1 MLIVIALLNLGA
13 LAALGSVAMPDPLWA
28 VVAALIHTAI
38 VPGMLLAIIVLPHEE
53 VDLAEWLVLTAGLA
67 LLVLILGGLVLA
79 LQGARISP
87 GAVALQTSTLT
98 LVLGAVA
105 FKRSQDWRIP
115 TRGDGSAL
123 RDIGLLAI
131 VAAVLRLPNLGYSEF
146 QGDETEVMLRAAGA
160 VQAIRD
166 SLFYHGKGPG
176 EIVVVST
183 LYGLVGAINEA
194 AARLPFAL
202 AGVLGVL
209 AFYLLARRLIGR
221 PGALVAGLLVAC
233 NGFLLAFSRITQ
245 YQSVVLL
252 LGTLAI
258 WCAVRWSAGGSGVWP
273 TLAGAFAAT
282 AALAHYDA
290 TFVAPP
296 IVVALLWRTGWR
308 GLFNWRTLWPWLRG
322 AALGLIILAAF
333 FVPYLMSQLFGLA
346 TGRFADRVG
355 AGLPYNNLGA
365 IVAAGA
371 LYLGPVVPLLVA
383 ALIVAGA
390 AAALLHR
397 AHEPPARVWLFGIVW
412 AIVPFLFYAFV
423 ARKPGTHI
431 HTATPGLMLLA
442 GVGFQAI
449 WLLLGRIPR
458 IGLAALT
465 TAGLGVV
472 GAYLVPIYL
481 LHMPEIVHADRLPMM
496 PLFWSPPGGAPKKER
511 FGFPYEVGWKAI
523 GALYANGTLSGSYE
537 SNEQPQVTYWYTR
550 GVWRCSADPRY
561 YLIADNVGDEIET
574 PRRNIAAQY
583 HPIGAVTVEGQ
594 PKLHVFE
601 RGPATAAPQTTWPI
615 ETLAPQFDR

>member
-1 MLIVIALLNLGA
+1 
-13 LAALGSVAMPDPLWA
+13 
-28 VVAALIHTAI
+28 
-38 VPGMLLAIIVLPHEE
+38 
-53 VDLAEWLVLTAGLA
+53 
-67 LLVLILGGLVLA
+67 
-79 LQGARISP
+79 
-87 GAVALQTSTLT
+87 
-98 LVLGAVA
+98 
-105 FKRSQDWRIP
+105 
-115 TRGDGSAL
+115 
-123 RDIGLLAI
+123 
-131 VAAVLRLPNLGYSEF
+131 
-146 QGDETEVMLRAAGA
+146 
-160 VQAIRD
+160 
-166 SLFYHGKGPG
+166 
-176 EIVVVST
+176 
-183 LYGLVGAINEA
+183 
-194 AARLPFAL
+194 
-202 AGVLGVL
+202 
-209 AFYLLARRLIGR
+209 
-221 PGALVAGLLVAC
+221 
-233 NGFLLAFSRITQ
+233 
-245 YQSVVLL
+245 
-252 LGTLAI
+252 
-258 WCAVRWSAGGSGVWP
+258 
-273 TLAGAFAAT
+273 AGAFAAT

-333 FVPYLMSQLFGLA
+333 FVPYLMSPLFALA

-365 IVAAGA
+365 FVAAGA
-371 LYLGPVVPLLVA
+371 LYLGPVFPLLVA
-383 ALIVAGA
+383 ALIVLGA
-390 AAALLHR
+390 AAAVVR
-397 AHEPPARVWLFGIVW
+397 PGGAPAARVWLFGIAW

-431 HTATPGLMLLA
+431 HTATPGLMMLA

-449 WLLLGRIPR
+449 WLLLGRYPR
-458 IGLAALT
+458 IVLAALT

-481 LHMPEIVHADRLPMM
+481 QHTPEIVHADRLPML

-561 YLIADNVGDEIET
+561 FMIAQNVGDEIET
-574 PRRNIAAQY
+574 PRRVIAAQY

-615 ETLAPQFDR
+615 ETLAPQFDRAISAPTFDPGVWARGVFAREGTATPVLFDDAIQLLGYQVYAEDPRPGGVVRIDLFWLPRVNSDEDHRIDVQVGREPRIGDGGGPACDKTGDDRDWKAGQPIVQRVSVPIAATAPTGSYPILVSVSKLGEGGGPLAPDAMATGSPATLAEIGQLDLT